1 MDETSLSLI
10 KCPISHPQA
19 ASRFTCEREERAS
32 GVGEGEGRG
41 GGGPTSNSPFF
52 PTLSFVTY

>member
-32 GVGEGEGRG
+32 GLGEGEGEG
-41 GGGPTSNSPFF
+41 GARLL
-52 PTLSFVTY
+52 TLLSSQRSRL